1 MSIRT
6 HIPWP
11 NISGSY
17 YKTSGGCCNKTT
29 SFAEFSGLGTRD
41 FRFTRV
47 SQNNSCCNSGYSGY
61 GYGYGYGTDY
71 GFANYIRG
79 GGCCGGGSNWFVKTM
94 QWLNVAMAG
103 TSLVGGFIG
112 LFSSNNSQINDANN
126 GTLAQNQGD
135 NDGKVYRNKI
145 VVTVTEETGT
155 DGKKSYK
162 VDKTI
167 TRVEAKNGQTADIVE
182 INNPTNAILNDDYE
196 VVFDTRYVY
205 SKNGNTITRTI
216 EQVPSAD
223 RTASTLDPVYNN
235 DLKPADVAN
244 LTFGNNSEGSAEA

>member
-29 SFAEFSGLGTRD
+29 SFSEFSGLGTRD

-47 SQNNSCCNSGYSGY
+47 SQNNSCCNSGYS
-61 GYGYGYGTDY
+61 GYGYGTDY

-126 GTLAQNQGD
+126 GALAQNQGAS
-135 NDGKVYRNKI
+135 DGKVYINKT
-145 VVTVTEETGT
+145 VVTVTVEIGT

-182 INNPTNAILNDDYE
+182 IHKPDNVFLNDDYE
-196 VVFDTRYVY
+196 VVFDTKYVY
-205 SKNGNTITRTI
+205 SKNGDTITRTI
-216 EQVPSAD
+216 EQSLSEDDKVD
-223 RTASTLDPVYNN
+223 TNYVYNN
-235 DLKPADVAN
+235 NLKAEDVAG
-244 LTFGNNSEGSAEA
+244 LKFGNNSDASA

>member
-29 SFAEFSGLGTRD
+29 SFSEFSGLGTRD

-47 SQNNSCCNSGYSGY
+47 SQNNSCCNSGYS

-126 GTLAQNQGD
+126 GALAQNQGAK
-135 NDGKVYRNKI
+135 DGKVYINKT
-145 VVTVTEETGT
+145 VVTVTEEKDAQGNVSYKVTKTTSKVEST
-155 DGKKSYK
+155 DGK
-162 VDKTI
+162 T
-167 TRVEAKNGQTADIVE
+167 TDIVE
-182 INNPTNAILNDDYE
+182 INKPNNVFLNDDYE

-205 SKNGNTITRTI
+205 SRNGNTITRTI

-223 RTASTLDPVYNN
+223 RTASTLDPEYKD
-235 DLKPADVAN
+235 DLNEEDVKN
-244 LTFGNNSEGSAEA
+244 LTFGNNSDGSAEA